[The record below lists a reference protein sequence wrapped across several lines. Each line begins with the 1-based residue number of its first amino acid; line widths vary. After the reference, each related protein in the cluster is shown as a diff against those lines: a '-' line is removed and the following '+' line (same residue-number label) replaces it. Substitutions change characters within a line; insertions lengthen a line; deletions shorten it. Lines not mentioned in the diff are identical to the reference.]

1 MEWLTYGAYMVATA
15 YGVEKMVGLSNKFS
29 KQKEEIPQVEQLK
42 KPKSKAFNEENI
54 YNMMMYWCKKIQSKE
69 STFQSNSINHNGY
82 FDKHYA
88 GTDSQVI
95 IEMEKGE
102 KNYHRVEI
110 EVFYHRVMTFDF
122 YSDGTINNVKF
133 TYYFLNKEN
142 AAYFMSELK
151 KTMKE
156 FLLLHENKL
165 TNDLESLLE
174 QDPEWNVFSVNEE
187 MNEKLKNIN
196 DIHAYLISKKEEL
209 STEQLHEMEKILH
222 DRVRPLFTH
231 YEALSEETKQEK
243 KEEVLQALDR
253 AYDKLHS
260 IQEQY
265 EHAHKLALEKQ
276 LQLLR

>member
-1 MEWLTYGAYMVATA
+1 MEWLTYGAYIVATA
-15 YGVEKMVGLSNKFS
+15 YGLEKIIGLSNKLS
-29 KQKEEIPQVEQLK
+29 KQKENPPVETLK

-54 YNMMMYWCKKIQSKE
+54 YDMMIYWCKKIQSKE
-69 STFQSNSINHNGY
+69 SKFQSHSINHNGY

-122 YSDGTINNVKF
+122 YPDGAINNVKF
-133 TYYFLNKEN
+133 TYYFLNKGN

-151 KTMKE
+151 KTMNE

-165 TNDLESLLE
+165 TDNLESLLE
-174 QDPEWNVFSVNEE
+174 QDKEWNVSSVNEE

-196 DIHAYLISKKEEL
+196 DIHCYLMGRKEEL
-209 STEQLHEMEKILH
+209 STEQLHEMEKTLNE
-222 DRVRPLFTH
+222 RVRPLLSH

-253 AYDKLHS
+253 AYDKIHT

-265 EHAHKLALEKQ
+265 EHAHKMALEKQ
-276 LQLLR
+276 LQLLS